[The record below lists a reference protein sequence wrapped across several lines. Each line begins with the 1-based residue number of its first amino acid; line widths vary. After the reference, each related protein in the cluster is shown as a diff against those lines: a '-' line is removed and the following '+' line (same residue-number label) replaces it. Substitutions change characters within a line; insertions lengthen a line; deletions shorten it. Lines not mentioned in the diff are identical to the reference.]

1 MQYFVLVFD
10 CLVMVY
16 YIYQLPF
23 WDCIKSKFP
32 FFQYEAKTA
41 EKADCTNYLLTVMF
55 IIISKV
61 STVQIYH
68 LSSLQC
74 VSNFKW
80 AV

>member
-68 LSSLQC
+68 HSSLLC
-74 VSNFKW
+74 V
-80 AV
+80 

>member
-1 MQYFVLVFD
+1 M
-10 CLVMVY
+10 
-16 YIYQLPF
+16 PF

-61 STVQIYH
+61 SLASLVQTHI
-68 LSSLQC
+68 
-74 VSNFKW
+74 F
-80 AV
+80 A